1 MLFSCFKSLNRF
13 FNEMLILSEGRAA
26 HAEVVFIEMS
36 DIIIMLTTVVN
47 KSEAVSFIA
56 AELY

>member
-13 FNEMLILSEGRAA
+13 FSEMLILSEGCAA

-47 KSEAVSFIA
+47 KSKAVSFIA
-56 AELY
+56 A

>member
-13 FNEMLILSEGRAA
+13 FNEMLILSEGCAA
-26 HAEVVFIEMS
+26 HAEVEVVFIEMS

-56 AELY
+56 A